1 MHEKFIHVLRTLAN
15 VPTEQAERLV
25 KVARPARLQKGEAF
39 IREGEIP
46 RHFAFV
52 NKGLF
57 RYFYLSEEG
66 KELTKGFFSEG
77 TFLSSYSAMISHRA
91 SYFTIEALEDAE
103 LLSVDY
109 QQWENVRTQHPAWN
123 ELLVA
128 ILEKA
133 FIKKEERERQLLLYD
148 AERRY
153 EIFLEQ
159 YPGLIHRV
167 NQRQIA
173 SYLGITPVA
182 LSRTRKKM
190 AALT

>member
-1 MHEKFIHVLRTLAN
+1 MHEKFILALRKWAN
-15 VPTEQAERLV
+15 VPAEQAERLV
-25 KVARPARLQKGEAF
+25 NFARQVRIRKGEVF

-52 NKGLF
+52 NEGLF
-57 RYFYLSEEG
+57 RYFYLSEDG

-77 TFLSSYSAMISHRA
+77 AFLSSYSAMIAQRT

-103 LLSVDY
+103 VLSIDY
-109 QQWENVRTQHPAWN
+109 QQWEILRAQHPAWN

-128 ILEKA
+128 VLEKA
-133 FIKKEERERQLLLYD
+133 FMKKEERERQLLLYD
-148 AERRY
+148 AEKRY

-167 NQRQIA
+167 NQRLIA